1 MRFYRTFIL
10 ILLIATIV
18 QYFTQKEVQ
27 AYSSCDQTK
36 LGSEADRSPAVIQ
49 SPEKL
54 KKISYWTDY
63 FFYLVRPEM
72 RDKKIQVSQALY
84 RREKTGIRQVV
95 RQVFSCS
102 CYWSRGNYYLIKKYI
117 PEDKQNKRFGQWE
130 YYWLRND
137 DYWFDGLY
145 SDFTDAV
152 FYARHPELNRDDSNF
167 KNMNLATERIFI
179 RQHLVSF
186 DLENSLKQEFIP
198 PCSRDI
204 ANKVWTSPP
213 DWYLEK

>member
-1 MRFYRTFIL
+1 MRFHRTLIL
-10 ILLIATIV
+10 ILLTTTIV
-18 QYFTQKEVQ
+18 QYFTQKEAR
-27 AYSSCDQTK
+27 AYSSCD
-36 LGSEADRSPAVIQ
+36 RSSAVIR

-54 KKISYWTDY
+54 KKISYWADY

-72 RDKKIQVSQALY
+72 RDKKIQVSQTLY

-102 CYWSRGNYYLIKKYI
+102 CYWSRRNYYLIKKHI
-117 PEDKQNKRFGQWE
+117 PKDRQNKRFWQWD

-152 FYARHPELNRDDSNF
+152 FYARHPELNRDKSNF
-167 KNMNLATERIFI
+167 KNMNLATEWMFI

-186 DLENSLKQEFIP
+186 DLENILKQEFIP
-198 PCSRDI
+198 PCGRDI

-213 DWYLEK
+213 AWYLDK

>member
-1 MRFYRTFIL
+1 MKFYKIL
-10 ILLIATIV
+10 ISVLLLTVIT
-18 QYFTQKEVQ
+18 QYSSQKEVQ
-27 AYSSCDQTK
+27 AYPSCRRSSD
-36 LGSEADRSPAVIQ
+36 LIR

-72 RDKKIQVSQALY
+72 RDKKIKVSDTLY

-95 RQVFSCS
+95 RQVISCS
-102 CYWSRGNYYLIKKYI
+102 CYWSRKNYYLIKQYI
-117 PEDKQNKRFGQWE
+117 PEEKQRKDKWQWE

-152 FYARHPELNRDDSNF
+152 FYARHPELNADKSHLKD
-167 KNMNLATERIFI
+167 MNLATEWMFI
-179 RQHLVSF
+179 RQYFVDF
-186 DLENSLKQEFIP
+186 ATENPLKQEFIP
-198 PCSRDI
+198 PCDRDI
-204 ANKVWTSPP
+204 YNKIWTSPP
-213 DWYLEK
+213 AWYLEKE